1 MYCVFIVNRHIEVLN
16 VIGVWWLRK
25 VYYFQFVSDAGFPS
39 ESSILAFL
47 AFLAFFEVILARE
60 AGPKESQIKQICKY
74 LKLRMKWKEIA
85 ELLGIDVSTLR
96 NWRRRGEEIQA
107 KQRRK
112 SGLYLDLVEAIA
124 KAEAELVAD
133 LSAVVFNSAFLGS
146 ETVTVKEIKLPDGEV
161 RKETTIKQ
169 TPPNAA
175 EARRI
180 LALMRPDQW
189 ADVKYIKY
197 EWRASIETAGLN
209 AAKIEEMFFI
219 FLESQKREGSESVMI
234 PKLPG
239 RTV

>member
-25 VYYFQFVSDAGFPS
+25 VYYFQFVSDACPS

-161 RKETTIKQ
+161 RKETTIKR

-180 LALMRPDQW
+180 LALMHPDRW
-189 ADVKYIKY
+189 AEVKHIKY
-197 EWRASIETAGLN
+197 EWKAPIKEIGLDPI
-209 AAKIEEMFFI
+209 KMEEMFFKH
-219 FLESQKREGSESVMI
+219 LEKVQREGGESPII
-234 PKLPG
+234 PELPG